1 MILSGQVGLGE
12 KLSMW
17 KEIASRL
24 GWHVGTIRATTVSAI
39 ADDGAVRFRRR
50 PVEPIETSEFT

>member
-17 KEIASRL
+17 KEVASLLTWRN
-24 GWHVGTIRATTVSAI
+24 GVRNYIMAAI
-39 ADDGAVRFRRR
+39 ADDGVVRFRRR

>member
-17 KEIASRL
+17 KEVASLLTWRN
-24 GWHVGTIRATTVSAI
+24 GVRNYIMTAI